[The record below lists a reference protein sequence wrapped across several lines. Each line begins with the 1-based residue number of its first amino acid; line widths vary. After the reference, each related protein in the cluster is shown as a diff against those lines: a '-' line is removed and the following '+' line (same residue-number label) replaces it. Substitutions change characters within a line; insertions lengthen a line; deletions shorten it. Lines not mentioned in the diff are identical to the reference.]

1 MAPSPP
7 PINDSS
13 PHLPN
18 TTYFTSNEDEEEPG
32 FTEIQT
38 VALACFLTLLPLIFG
53 LVSYFG
59 FRYCWGRFKRTVEPS
74 DFGKTLDKESAE
86 RNKSSHAL
94 LNEQM
99 KPSESQ
105 FSVIPVEEGE
115 EGGVTSYSSGN
126 QTSKSTAN
134 GSIITMTMKNNHLIV
149 ETEERVN
156 NGEGGEVFVVDVE
169 AAATSCTAGPTIVTG
184 TKSAADNTAI
194 VHRSPDDNADDDL
207 GGGANTGLSQSDLS
221 CSSNGSCNRGYS
233 YGTQQEYRPDSRKPD
248 GEEEFPLVCEVVTVA
263 PTADEDIYLEQQR
276 RLGNGDLPPLE
287 LPSTSTAVKD
297 VTISTV
303 TPIGNENQLETVV
316 EPGSHEN
323 PAFLTTPEPQPV
335 TS

>member
-1 MAPSPP
+1 MFY
-7 PINDSS
+7 
-13 PHLPN
+13 LFFV
-18 TTYFTSNEDEEEPG
+18 FT
-32 FTEIQT
+32 
-38 VALACFLTLLPLIFG
+38 
-53 LVSYFG
+53 
-59 FRYCWGRFKRTVEPS
+59 
-74 DFGKTLDKESAE
+74 
-86 RNKSSHAL
+86 
-94 LNEQM
+94 
-99 KPSESQ
+99 
-105 FSVIPVEEGE
+105 
-115 EGGVTSYSSGN
+115 
-126 QTSKSTAN
+126 
-134 GSIITMTMKNNHLIV
+134 
-149 ETEERVN
+149 
-156 NGEGGEVFVVDVE
+156 
-169 AAATSCTAGPTIVTG
+169 
-184 TKSAADNTAI
+184 
-194 VHRSPDDNADDDL
+194 
-207 GGGANTGLSQSDLS
+207 GANTGLSQSDLS